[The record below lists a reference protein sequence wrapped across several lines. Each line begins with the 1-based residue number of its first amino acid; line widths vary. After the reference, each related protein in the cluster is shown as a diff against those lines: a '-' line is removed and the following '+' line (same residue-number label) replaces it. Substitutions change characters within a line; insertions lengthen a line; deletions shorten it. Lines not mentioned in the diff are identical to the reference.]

1 MRARLAIGGLAGVAI
16 AVGCVMPTSNAK
28 QSGGVPAGER
38 ELLSYG
44 LGYMIAEDM
53 LVGLAADGVTP
64 DLELVADGFADAV
77 AGGDPRFDAEMM
89 RELLRQKKA
98 EIDAASAAK
107 LYEEDADFRRLADE
121 NAAWS
126 SRYIAEQTRMQG
138 TRTLEGGVLIRSVR
152 AGSGAM
158 PTDGDVLVVNFDR
171 FHMNGQRFD
180 SGEGE
185 AVRLA
190 TLPIGTQ
197 RAAKTMRVGGTYR
210 VVVPPEQAFGLAGQ
224 PPAIGPNEAVTF
236 EVTLVALN
244 PTPSPEGDE

>member
-1 MRARLAIGGLAGVAI
+1 MRARLAIGGVVGVAI
-16 AVGCVMPTSNAK
+16 AVGCVMPTSNAR
-28 QSGGVPAGER
+28 QSGEVPAGER

-53 LVGLAADGVTP
+53 LAGLAADGVTP
-64 DLELVADGFADAV
+64 DLDLVADGFADAV
-77 AGGDPRFDAEMM
+77 AGGDPRFDSAMM

-98 EIDAASAAK
+98 EVDAARFAK
-107 LYEEDADFRRLADE
+107 LYEEDADFRKVADD

-126 SRYIAEQTRMQG
+126 ARYVAEQARVSG
-138 TRTLEGGVLIRSVR
+138 TRTLEGGVLIRTVR
-152 AGSGAM
+152 AGTGAT

-185 AVRLA
+185 AVALA

-197 RAAKTMRVGGTYR
+197 RAAKAMRVGGTYR

-236 EVTLVALN
+236 EVTLVSIN
-244 PTPSPEGDE
+244 PEGDR